1 MAYPQYQRPF
11 PSSRELTCGDPF
23 LELRRGMNRMFDDV
37 FRSSLWPL
45 TAAQQV
51 GSMMAPVRAGAEEQ
65 RRQAPD
71 RQQQPKQAAGAGN
84 KPQPESQSPST
95 QSSAESSPSSQ
106 KVGRSDS
113 PRRQSQPA

>member
-11 PSSRELTCGDPF
+11 PSSRELTRGDPF
-23 LELRRGMNRMFDDV
+23 LELHRGMNRMFDDV

-71 RQQQPKQAAGAGN
+71 RQRAAEAGCWRWRWQQAAAGV
-84 KPQPESQSPST
+84 T
-95 QSSAESSPSSQ
+95 VTVDTVVGGVVALFAE
-106 KVGRSDS
+106 GRHV
-113 PRRQSQPA
+113 